1 MQLIL
6 IGKTLPDGKVTYI
19 KLEEDVSLGYLGR
32 TLLRFYTKE
41 TRLDA
46 LLDLGNLQ
54 SLRPSPFG
62 YYTGYED
69 EIHCLSKI
77 RDLNFPAQQEG
88 AAMAE
93 SKDSFASAKYPAF
106 LWEDG
111 QWLVVRDKEFVPFD
125 LNTDFQVRQPRSL
138 KSLSIQRISSHRKRC
153 DGNGEIKGFGFGS
166 WAEMA
171 AKAMEND
178 DTYFIFAKNK
188 LIATINPKPS
198 C

>member
-19 KLEEDVSLGYLGR
+19 KLEENVSLGYVGR

-54 SLRPSPFG
+54 SFRPSPFG
-62 YYTGYED
+62 YYTGNAD
-69 EIHCLSKI
+69 EVHCLSKI
-77 RDLNFPAQQEG
+77 RDLNFPVQQEG

-111 QWLVVRDKEFVPFD
+111 HWLMVRDKAFVSFD
-125 LNTDFQVRQPRSL
+125 FDTDFRVRQPRTF

-153 DGNGEIKGFGFGS
+153 DGNDEIKGFCFGS
-166 WAEMA
+166 WAEMV
-171 AKAMEND
+171 AKATENG

-198 C
+198 S